1 MDFIDRFFH
10 SPKQSFFLFGPR
22 GTGKS
27 TWLKRAFPNGLWI
40 DLLDLETV
48 RLYEARPERLREVI
62 DANPKVDTVII
73 DEIQKIPS
81 LLSMVHLLIE
91 SDRQLQFILTGSST
105 RKLRRDG
112 VNLLA
117 GRALLK
123 KMHPFMASELKD
135 LFSLE
140 HALQIGMLPLVWGS
154 ISPVETLRTYAGL
167 YLKEEV
173 QAEGLVRQIGNFAR
187 FLEIVSFSHGATL
200 NATNISRECEVKRR
214 TVENYL
220 QILDDLLL
228 SFTLPVFTK
237 RAQRSM
243 TAHPKFYLFD
253 AGVYR
258 SLRPSGPLDRPEEI
272 DGAALEG
279 LVVQHLRSW
288 ADYQAAP
295 HELYF
300 WRTRTGMEV
309 DFVVYGPSQIQAIEV
324 KNTKCLSPKDLNGL
338 KAFKKDYPQSD
349 CLLLYRGKE
358 RLKQQDIWILPCDE
372 FLRSLKI
379 SQDLFSFK
387 SGN

>member
-1 MDFIDRFFH
+1 VDFIDRFFH
-10 SPKQSFFLFGPR
+10 SPEQSYFLFGPR

-27 TWLKRAFPNGLWI
+27 TWLKRVFPKGIWI
-40 DLLDLETV
+40 NLLDLETF

-62 DANPKVDTVII
+62 DAHPQIDTIII

-91 SDRQLQFILTGSST
+91 SDKRLQFILTGSSA
-105 RKLRRDG
+105 RKLRREG
-112 VNLLA
+112 VNLLG

-123 KMHPFMASELKD
+123 KMHPFMASELKE

-140 HALQIGMLPLVWGS
+140 HALQIGLLPLVWGS
-154 ISPVETLRTYAGL
+154 PSPDETLRAYAGL

-187 FLEIVSFSHGATL
+187 FLEVVSFSHGATL
-200 NATNISRECEVKRR
+200 NTTNISRECEVKRKS
-214 TVENYL
+214 VENYL

-228 SFTLPVFTK
+228 SFTLPVFKK

-243 TAHPKFYLFD
+243 TTHPKFYLFD

-272 DGAALEG
+272 DGMALEG
-279 LVVQHLRSW
+279 LVAQHLRSW
-288 ADYQAAP
+288 IDYQMTP
-295 HELYF
+295 YELYF
-300 WRTRTGMEV
+300 WKTRSGLEV
-309 DFVVYGPSQIQAIEV
+309 DFVIYGPSKIQAIEV
-324 KNTKCLSPKDLNGL
+324 KNTKNLSSKDLNGL
-338 KAFKKDYPQSD
+338 RAFKKDYPQSE

-358 RLKQQDIWILPCDE
+358 RLKQHDIWIVPCEE
-372 FLRSLKI
+372 FLRNLSKESLI
-379 SQDLFSFK
+379 T
-387 SGN
+387 